1 MIPRLHDVPWHVL
14 PGLAPLLEPAL
25 TAVLDGSPADDVL
38 DKLLRANRTFTTDQ
52 RRVCAESIFGVGLW
66 RRRLR
71 ATVGA
76 LPPLHLL
83 ASLVRDLANVS
94 LDLGLE
100 LPPAQP
106 LTDFRDRTSIP
117 DWLGA
122 LIDEPLATALN
133 EPGPVTLRAN
143 RARISRDDLRRRL
156 ADEGR
161 QTEPGRWSDDALHVT
176 TRPANLTA
184 TTAWRDGLFEI
195 QDEGSQLLAAIVPE
209 GDSLLDLCAGAG
221 GKTLALA
228 SRLPTAAL
236 HATDV
241 DKARLERLR
250 TRATRAGAR
259 VRIHHTLPAGLRVT
273 HVLVDAPCSEL
284 GALRRGP
291 DLRWRIDPAT
301 FSTWPPIQR
310 ALLDT
315 AATHLLPGGTI
326 TYATCTL
333 RPEENEH
340 VVTSFLSANPRFR
353 IEPPALPAELL
364 HSDGT
369 LRTFPHRHGTDGFFA
384 AVLRDTSTR

>member
-1 MIPRLHDVPWHVL
+1 MTRAAERVRAIDWSPLE
-14 PGLAPLLEPAL
+14 GLDLEAPIRRILENQPAER
-25 TAVLDGSPADDVL
+25 VLDRF
-38 DKLLRANRTFTTDQ
+38 LRDHRDFTAAQ
-52 RRVCAESIFGVGLW
+52 RKATAEALFGIGLW
-66 RRRLR
+66 RRRLIKQGGKS
-71 ATVGA
+71 VLHA
-76 LPPLHLL
+76 LTHLGPDPEGF
-83 ASLVRDLANVS
+83 ADRHSL
-94 LDLGLE
+94 
-100 LPPAQP
+100 
-106 LTDFRDRTSIP
+106 P
-117 DWLGA
+117 DWLAAELQRTPDPEA
-122 LIDEPLATALN
+122 LADALN
-133 EPGPVTLRAN
+133 QPGPICLRA
-143 RARISRDDLRRRL
+143 RDDREAL
-156 ADEGR
+156 AADLEARGIHTR
-161 QTEPGRWSDDALHVT
+161 PGRYAPQCLVVTSD
-176 TRPANLTA
+176 RPNLL
-184 TTAWRDGLFEI
+184 GLGRTDFEV
-195 QDEGSQLLAAIVPE
+195 QDEGSQLLGELVQARP
-209 GDSLLDLCAGAG
+209 GDTVLDLCAGAG

-250 TRATRAGAR
+250 TRAIRAGAR
-259 VRIHHTLPAGLRVT
+259 VRIHHTLPADLRVT

-291 DLRWRIDPAT
+291 DLRWRIDPST

-310 ALLDT
+310 SLLDT

-353 IEPPALPAELL
+353 IERPALPDELL
-364 HSDGT
+364 HADGT